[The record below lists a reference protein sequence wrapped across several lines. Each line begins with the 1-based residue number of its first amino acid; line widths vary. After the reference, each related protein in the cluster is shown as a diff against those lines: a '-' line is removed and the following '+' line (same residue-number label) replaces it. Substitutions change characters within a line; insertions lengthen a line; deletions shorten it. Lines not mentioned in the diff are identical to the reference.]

1 MKIDDDI
8 VQLTRLKEIK
18 LELLELLKE
27 DLNNKGNY
35 LKAKIKYIEY
45 TQGYNEI
52 NEEKKEFESFDV
64 FIKKLQKQTDEKNNN
79 ENERD

>member
-1 MKIDDDI
+1 MKIDDD
-8 VQLTRLKEIK
+8 VVLLTRLKESE

-45 TQGYNEI
+45 IQIYNEI
-52 NEEKKEFESFDV
+52 SEQKKECDSFDE
-64 FIKKLQKQTDEKNNN
+64 FLNKLQNQTDENNN